1 MTSPGSDSPRW
12 TLVNSAELSRAALM
26 SLAVS
31 RLIIR
36 FGCHSDSSLFLKA
49 GVEGRTQKMV
59 GKSLIAGLV
68 VLLVAAVS
76 LFLGVFMGLGRKNMP
91 PPSDHFYSKAAVAA
105 DAGRCSEVGRDIL
118 KRNGSAVDASIAA
131 LLCVGLLNAHSMGI
145 GGGLY
150 FIIYNASTGKV
161 ETIDARETAPMNAT
175 EDMFGNNT
183 KLSRTGGLSIAIPG
197 EIRGYEMA
205 HKRHGRL
212 PWKELFEPSITLARD
227 GFPIGKALAH
237 AIFKSKESIQGDANM
252 CEVFCDSQKRILKEN
267 DIVRFPKLADTYQR
281 IAEEGPDVFYNG
293 TMAQSIVEDIQAAG
307 GIITLDDLLEYQP
320 VLNENP
326 LKLNVG
332 EYTIHVPDAPSSGPV
347 LALILNIVDGYNFTD
362 TSVSTAEKKTLTY
375 HRIVEAFR
383 FAYAKRSRLG
393 DPRYLNITDLIHNMT
408 SDYFA
413 DGIRSKITDD
423 TTHPDN
429 YYEPEYFVPENH
441 GTAHLSVIAEDGSA
455 VAATSTIN
463 LYFGSK
469 VMSRSTGII
478 FNDEMDD
485 FSSPYMANGF
495 GIPPSPNN
503 FIQPGKRP
511 LSSMCPTII
520 FDKDNRVKMVVG
532 ASGGTKITTATALV
546 ILNSLFFNY
555 DLKKA
560 VMEPRVHNQLNPN
573 MTVVEQG
580 FEKSVREGLEQ
591 KNHVTQTLRT
601 PDSVVQAVV
610 RQGERLCAE
619 SDPRKGG
626 YPAGY

>member
-1 MTSPGSDSPRW
+1 MKR
-12 TLVNSAELSRAALM
+12 
-26 SLAVS
+26 
-31 RLIIR
+31 
-36 FGCHSDSSLFLKA
+36 
-49 GVEGRTQKMV
+49 KMV
-59 GKSLIAGLV
+59 RKSLVAGLV
-68 VLLVAAVS
+68 VLLVAAVGV
-76 LFLGVFMGLGRKNMP
+76 FVGVFMGMGNKSP
-91 PPSDHFYSKAAVAA
+91 ISPSDHFYSKAAVAA
-105 DAGRCSEVGRDIL
+105 DAGTCSEVGRDIL
-118 KRNGSAVDASIAA
+118 KRNGSVVDASIAA

-145 GGGLY
+145 GGGL
-150 FIIYNASTGKV
+150 FFTIYNASTGKV

-183 KLSRTGGLSIAIPG
+183 QLSRKGGLSIAIPG

-205 HKRHGRL
+205 HRRHGRL
-212 PWKELFEPSITLARD
+212 PWKDLFEPSIALARI
-227 GFPIGKALAH
+227 GFPIGKALAK
-237 AIFKSKESIQGDANM
+237 AISKNKDAIQGDANM
-252 CEVFCDSQKRILKEN
+252 CEVFCDSQKNILKEN
-267 DIVRFPKLADTYQR
+267 DIVKFPKLADTYER
-281 IAEEGPDVFYNG
+281 IAEEGPNVFYNG
-293 TMAQSIVEDIQAAG
+293 TMAQTIVDDIQAAG
-307 GIITLDDLLEYQP
+307 GIITLGDLLEYRP

-326 LKLNVG
+326 LKLTVG
-332 EYTIHVPDAPSSGPV
+332 EYTMHVPDAPSSGPV
-347 LALILNIVDGYNFTD
+347 LALILNIVDGYNFTG

-423 TTHPDN
+423 TTHPDS
-429 YYEPEYFVPENH
+429 YYEPDYFVPDNH

-485 FSSPYMANGF
+485 FSSPHITNGF

-520 FDKDNRVKMVVG
+520 LDKDNRVKMVVG

-546 ILNSLFFNY
+546 ILNSLFFDY

-560 VMEPRVHNQLNPN
+560 VTQPRIHNQLNPN
-573 MTVVEQG
+573 MTVVEHG
-580 FEKSVREGLEQ
+580 FEKSVLDGLAQ
-591 KNHVTQTLRT
+591 KNHVTELLMT
-601 PDSVVQAVV
+601 PGSVVQAVV

>member
-1 MTSPGSDSPRW
+1 
-12 TLVNSAELSRAALM
+12 
-26 SLAVS
+26 
-31 RLIIR
+31 
-36 FGCHSDSSLFLKA
+36 
-49 GVEGRTQKMV
+49 MV
-59 GKSLIAGLV
+59 KKSLVAGLV
-68 VLLVAAVS
+68 VLLVAAVAF
-76 LFLGVFMGLGRKNMP
+76 FLGVYLGIGNKRLTVY
-91 PPSDHFYSKAAVAA
+91 SDHFYSKAAVAA
-105 DAGRCSEVGRDIL
+105 DAGKCSEVGRDIL

-131 LLCVGLLNAHSMGI
+131 LLCVGLFNAHSMGI

-150 FIIYNASTGKV
+150 FTIYNASTGKV
-161 ETIDARETAPMNAT
+161 ETIDARETAPMNAS

-183 KLSRTGGLSIAIPG
+183 QLSRKGGLSIAIPG

-212 PWKELFEPSITLARD
+212 PWRELFEPSIELARN
-227 GFPIGKALAH
+227 GFPIGF
-237 AIFKSKESIQGDANM
+237 IFWTLENW
-252 CEVFCDSQKRILKEN
+252 EN
-267 DIVRFPKLADTYQR
+267 DIIRFSKLADTYEK

-293 TMAQSIVEDIQAAG
+293 SMAQNIVEDIQAAG
-307 GIITLDDLLEYQP
+307 GIITLEDLMEYKP
-320 VLNENP
+320 VLNETP

-332 EYTIHVPDAPSSGPV
+332 EYTVNVPDAPSSGPV
-347 LALILNIVDGYNFTD
+347 LALILNIVDGFNFSD
-362 TSVSTAEKKTLTY
+362 SSVSTAEKRTLTY

-383 FAYAKRSRLG
+383 FAYAKRSKLG

-413 DGIRSKITDD
+413 DNIRSKITDD
-423 TTHPDN
+423 TTHPDS
-429 YYEPEYFVPENH
+429 YYDPEYSVPDDH

-485 FSSPYMANGF
+485 FSSPYITDGF
-495 GIPPSPNN
+495 GVPPSPNN

-511 LSSMCPTII
+511 LSSMSPTII
-520 FDKDNRVKMVVG
+520 FDKHHRVKMVVG

-560 VMEPRVHNQLNPN
+560 VTEPRVHNQLNPN
-573 MTVVEQG
+573 MTVVEQD
-580 FEKSVREGLEQ
+580 FEQSVLDGLAQ
-591 KNHVTQTLRT
+591 KNHVTELQRT
-601 PDSVVQAVV
+601 PGAIVQAIV
-610 RQGERLCAE
+610 RQGDKLCAE

>member
-1 MTSPGSDSPRW
+1 
-12 TLVNSAELSRAALM
+12 
-26 SLAVS
+26 
-31 RLIIR
+31 
-36 FGCHSDSSLFLKA
+36 
-49 GVEGRTQKMV
+49 MV

-76 LFLGVFMGLGRKNMP
+76 LFLGVFMGLGRKNIP
-91 PPSDHFYSKAAVAA
+91 PPSDYFYSKAAVAA
-105 DAGRCSEVGRDIL
+105 DAGKCSEVGRDIL
-118 KRNGSAVDASIAA
+118 KKNGSAVDASIAA

-150 FIIYNASTGKV
+150 FIIYNASTGNV
-161 ETIDARETAPMNAT
+161 ETIDARETAPTNAS

-212 PWKELFEPSITLARD
+212 PWKELFEPSIALARD
-227 GFPIGKALAH
+227 GFPIGKLT
-237 AIFKSKESIQGDANM
+237 FSFL
-252 CEVFCDSQKRILKEN
+252 VFCDSQKRILKEN

-307 GIITLDDLLEYQP
+307 GIITLGDLLEYQP

-326 LKLNVG
+326 PSLSIG

-393 DPRYLNITDLIHNMT
+393 DPRYLNITDLIQNMT

-423 TTHPDN
+423 TTHPDS
-429 YYEPEYFVPENH
+429 YYEPEYFVMDNH

-485 FSSPYMANGF
+485 FSSPYMTNGF

-520 FDKDNRVKMVVG
+520 FDKENKVKMVVG

-546 ILNSLFFNY
+546 N
-555 DLKKA
+555 
-560 VMEPRVHNQLNPN
+560 E
-573 MTVVEQG
+573 
-580 FEKSVREGLEQ
+580 
-591 KNHVTQTLRT
+591 
-601 PDSVVQAVV
+601 
-610 RQGERLCAE
+610 LCFL
-619 SDPRKGG
+619 
-626 YPAGY
+626 

>member
-1 MTSPGSDSPRW
+1 
-12 TLVNSAELSRAALM
+12 
-26 SLAVS
+26 
-31 RLIIR
+31 
-36 FGCHSDSSLFLKA
+36 
-49 GVEGRTQKMV
+49 MV
-59 GKSLIAGLV
+59 GKPLIAGLA

-76 LFLGVFMGLGRKNMP
+76 LFLGVFMGLGKNTP

-105 DAGRCSEVGRDIL
+105 DAGKCSEVGRDIL
-118 KRNGSAVDASIAA
+118 KKNGSAVDASIAA
-131 LLCVGLLNAHSMGI
+131 LLCVGLFNAHSMGI

-150 FIIYNASTGKV
+150 FVIYNASTGKV
-161 ETIDARETAPMNAT
+161 ETIDARETAPKNAS

-183 KLSRTGGLSIAIPG
+183 NLSKTGGLSIAIPG

-212 PWKELFEPSITLARD
+212 PWKELFEPSIALARD
-227 GFPIGKALAH
+227 GFPIGKALAN
-237 AIFKSKESIQGDANM
+237 AIFKNKELIQGDTNM
-252 CEVFCDSQKRILKEN
+252 CEVFCDSQKNILKEN

-293 TMAQSIVEDIQAAG
+293 TMAQRIVEDIQAAG
-307 GIITLDDLLEYQP
+307 GIITLDDLQEYQP
-320 VLNENP
+320 VLSENP
-326 LKLNVG
+326 LKLKVG
-332 EYTIHVPDAPSSGPV
+332 EYTVHVPDAPSSGPV

-383 FAYAKRSRLG
+383 FAYAKRNKLG

-413 DGIRSKITDD
+413 DGIRSRISDD

-429 YYEPEYFVPENH
+429 YYEPDYFVPDNH

-469 VMSRSTGII
+469 VVSRSTGII
-478 FNDEMDD
+478 FNDEMYD
-485 FSSPYMANGF
+485 FSSPYMTSGF
-495 GIPPSPNN
+495 GNPPSPNN

-520 FDKDNRVKMVVG
+520 FDKENKVKMVVG

-555 DLKKA
+555 NLKKA
-560 VMEPRVHNQLNPN
+560 VTEPRVHNQLNPN
-573 MTVVEQG
+573 MTVVEQD
-580 FEKSVREGLEQ
+580 FEKGVLEGLAQ
-591 KNHVTQTLRT
+591 KNHVTQLLMT
-601 PDSVVQAVV
+601 PPSVVQAVV
-610 RQGERLCAE
+610 RQGEVLCAE

>member
-1 MTSPGSDSPRW
+1 
-12 TLVNSAELSRAALM
+12 
-26 SLAVS
+26 
-31 RLIIR
+31 
-36 FGCHSDSSLFLKA
+36 
-49 GVEGRTQKMV
+49 MV
-59 GKSLIAGLV
+59 RKSLVAGLV
-68 VLLVAAVS
+68 VLLVAAVGV
-76 LFLGVFMGLGRKNMP
+76 FLGVFMRVGNKSP
-91 PPSDHFYSKAAVAA
+91 ISPADHFYSKAAVAA
-105 DAGRCSEVGRDIL
+105 DAGTCSEVGRDIL
-118 KRNGSAVDASIAA
+118 KRNGSAVDASIAT

-145 GGGLY
+145 GGGL
-150 FIIYNASTGKV
+150 FFTIYNASTGESVCPQASTNEKML
-161 ETIDARETAPMNAT
+161 I
-175 EDMFGNNT
+175 NT
-183 KLSRTGGLSIAIPG
+183 SMSAFCGLSIAIPG

-205 HKRHGRL
+205 HRRHGRL
-212 PWKELFEPSITLARD
+212 PWKELFEPSIALARI
-227 GFPIGKALAH
+227 GFPLGKALAK
-237 AIFKSKESIQGDANM
+237 AISKNKDAIQGDANM
-252 CEVFCDSQKRILKEN
+252 CEVFCDSQKNILKEN
-267 DIVRFPKLADTYQR
+267 DIVKFLKLADTYER
-281 IAEEGPDVFYNG
+281 IAEEGPNVFYNG
-293 TMAQSIVEDIQAAG
+293 TMAQTIVDDIQAAG
-307 GIITLDDLLEYQP
+307 GIITLEDLLEYRP

-326 LKLNVG
+326 LKLTVG
-332 EYTIHVPDAPSSGPV
+332 EYTMHVPDAPSSGPV
-347 LALILNIVDGYNFTD
+347 LALILNIVEGYNFTG

-423 TTHPDN
+423 TTHPD
-429 YYEPEYFVPENH
+429 
-441 GTAHLSVIAEDGSA
+441 THLSVIAEDGSA

-485 FSSPYMANGF
+485 FSSPHITNGF

-520 FDKDNRVKMVVG
+520 LDKDNRVKMVVG
-532 ASGGTKITTATALV
+532 ASGGTKITTATSLV
-546 ILNSLFFNY
+546 ILNSLFFDY

-560 VMEPRVHNQLNPN
+560 VTQPRIHNQLNPN
-573 MTVVEQG
+573 MTVVEHG
-580 FEKSVREGLEQ
+580 FETTVLDGLAQ
-591 KNHVTQTLRT
+591 KNHVTELLMT
-601 PDSVVQAVV
+601 PGSVVQAVV

>member
-1 MTSPGSDSPRW
+1 MVAKP
-12 TLVNSAELSRAALM
+12 
-26 SLAVS
+26 LA
-31 RLIIR
+31 
-36 FGCHSDSSLFLKA
+36 
-49 GVEGRTQKMV
+49 
-59 GKSLIAGLV
+59 AGLV
-68 VLLVAAVS
+68 VLLVLVVG
-76 LFLGVFMGLGRKNMP
+76 LFLFIGLGKKNMA
-91 PPSDHFYSKAAVAA
+91 PPSGHLFLRAAVAT
-105 DAGRCSEVGRDIL
+105 DAGKCSEVGREIL
-118 KRNGSAVDASIAA
+118 KKNGSAVDASIAA
-131 LLCVGLLNAHSMGI
+131 LLCVGLFNAHSMGI
-145 GGGLY
+145 GGGV
-150 FIIYNASTGKV
+150 FFVIYNASSGRV
-161 ETIDARETAPMNAT
+161 ETIDARETAPKNAT

-183 KLSRTGGLSIAIPG
+183 QLSRTGGLSVAIPG

-212 PWKELFEPSITLARD
+212 AWKELFEPSIALARE
-227 GFPIGKALAH
+227 GFPIGKALAY
-237 AIFKSKESIQGDANM
+237 AILKTKDSIQGNANL
-252 CEVFCDSQKRILKEN
+252 CEVFCDSQKNILREN
-267 DIVRFPKLADTYQR
+267 DVIRFPKLADTYQR

-293 TMAQSIVEDIQAAG
+293 SMAQRLVEDIQAAG

-326 LKLNVG
+326 LKMSVG
-332 EYTIHVPDAPSSGPV
+332 EYTVHVPDAPSSGPV
-347 LALILNIVDGYNFTD
+347 LALILNIVNGYNFTD

-393 DPRYLNITDLIHNMT
+393 DPHFLNITDLIQNMT
-408 SDYFA
+408 SAYFA
-413 DGIRSKITDD
+413 EGLRKKITDD
-423 TTHPDN
+423 TTHPDI
-429 YYEPEYFVPENH
+429 YYEPDYFVPDNH

-485 FSSPYMANGF
+485 FSSPYITNGF

-511 LSSMCPTII
+511 LSSMSPTII
-520 FDKDNRVKMVVG
+520 FDKDKRVKMVVG

-546 ILNSLFFNY
+546 ILNSLFFKY
-555 DLKKA
+555 DLRKA
-560 VMEPRVHNQLNPN
+560 VTEPRVHNQLNPN
-573 MTVVEQG
+573 MTVVEQD
-580 FEKSVREGLEQ
+580 FEKIILEGLIW
-591 KNHVTQTLRT
+591 KNHVTQLQRT
-601 PDSVVQAVV
+601 PDSVVQVV
-610 RQGERLCAE
+610 MRQGGHLRAE

>member
-1 MTSPGSDSPRW
+1 MYVAPGSDEGGMLRLLQSSSVVP
-12 TLVNSAELSRAALM
+12 LLAAVALAALRWGAVLRAFVQTM
-26 SLAVS
+26 ERFRPNALHLVPLHVFSSSSELALQC
-31 RLIIR
+31 R
-36 FGCHSDSSLFLKA
+36 
-49 GVEGRTQKMV
+49 KMV

-76 LFLGVFMGLGRKNMP
+76 LFLGVFMGLGKRNTP
-91 PPSDHFYSKAAVAA
+91 PPLDHFYSKAAVAA
-105 DAGRCSEVGRDIL
+105 DAGKCSEVGRDIL
-118 KRNGSAVDASIAA
+118 RKTVSAVGASMP
-131 LLCVGLLNAHSMGI
+131 LLCVGLLNAAQAMGI
-145 GGGLY
+145 GGRASSY
-150 FIIYNASTGKV
+150 PIFYSTGGV
-161 ETIDARETAPMNAT
+161 ETIDARETGADDAT
-175 EDMFGNNT
+175 ETMFAT
-183 KLSRTGGLSIAIPG
+183 TEKLSRTRWDCPIEPFPGDSRLQMRTKRKWQAARGG
-197 EIRGYEMA
+197 
-205 HKRHGRL
+205 
-212 PWKELFEPSITLARD
+212 LFEPASACSRR
-227 GFPIGKALAH
+227 
-237 AIFKSKESIQGDANM
+237 
-252 CEVFCDSQKRILKEN
+252 EVFLVILREHPEGKH
-267 DIVRFPKLADTYQR
+267 IVRFPKLAETYPKR
-281 IAEEGPDVFYNG
+281 IAEEGTRCGFYNASHG
-293 TMAQSIVEDIQAAG
+293 QSIVEDIQAA
-307 GIITLDDLLEYQP
+307 DHEASY
-320 VLNENP
+320 
-326 LKLNVG
+326 
-332 EYTIHVPDAPSSGPV
+332 
-347 LALILNIVDGYNFTD
+347 
-362 TSVSTAEKKTLTY
+362 TAEKKTLTY

-423 TTHPDN
+423 TTHPDS
-429 YYEPEYFVPENH
+429 YYEPDYFVPDNH

-485 FSSPYMANGF
+485 FSSPYITNGF

-520 FDKDNRVKMVVG
+520 FDKENKVKMVVG

-560 VMEPRVHNQLNPN
+560 VTEPRVHNQLNPN

-580 FEKSVREGLEQ
+580 FEKSVLDGLVQ
-591 KNHVTQTLRT
+591 KNHVTQLLRT

>member
-1 MTSPGSDSPRW
+1 
-12 TLVNSAELSRAALM
+12 
-26 SLAVS
+26 
-31 RLIIR
+31 
-36 FGCHSDSSLFLKA
+36 
-49 GVEGRTQKMV
+49 MV

-76 LFLGVFMGLGRKNMP
+76 LFLGVFMGLGKKNTP
-91 PPSDHFYSKAAVAA
+91 PTSDHFYSKAAVAA
-105 DAGRCSEVGRDIL
+105 DAGKCSEVGRDIL
-118 KRNGSAVDASIAA
+118 RKNGSAVDASIAA

-145 GGGLY
+145 GGGL
-150 FIIYNASTGKV
+150 FFVIYNASTGKV

-212 PWKELFEPSITLARD
+212 PWKELFEPSIALARD

-237 AIFKSKESIQGDANM
+237 AILKSKDSIQGDANM
-252 CEVFCDSQKRILKEN
+252 CEVFCDSQRNILKEN
-267 DIVRFPKLADTYQR
+267 DIVRFPKLAETYQR

-293 TMAQSIVEDIQAAG
+293 AMAQNIVEDIQAAG
-307 GIITLDDLLEYQP
+307 GIITLEDLLEYQP

-347 LALILNIVDGYNFTD
+347 LALILNIVDGYNFSD

-393 DPRYLNITDLIHNMT
+393 DPRYLNITDLIQNMT

-423 TTHPDN
+423 TTHPDS
-429 YYEPEYFVPENH
+429 YYEPEYFVPDNH

-485 FSSPYMANGF
+485 FSSPYMTNGF

-520 FDKDNRVKMVVG
+520 FDQENQVKMVVG

-560 VMEPRVHNQLNPN
+560 VTEPRLHNQLNPN

-580 FEKSVREGLEQ
+580 FEK
-591 KNHVTQTLRT
+591 K
-601 PDSVVQAVV
+601 
-610 RQGERLCAE
+610 LC
-619 SDPRKGG
+619 
-626 YPAGY
+626 YF

>member
-1 MTSPGSDSPRW
+1 
-12 TLVNSAELSRAALM
+12 
-26 SLAVS
+26 
-31 RLIIR
+31 
-36 FGCHSDSSLFLKA
+36 
-49 GVEGRTQKMV
+49 MV
-59 GKSLIAGLV
+59 KKSLVAGLV
-68 VLLVAAVS
+68 VLLVAAVGF
-76 LFLGVFMGLGRKNMP
+76 FLGVYLGIGNKRLTVY
-91 PPSDHFYSKAAVAA
+91 SDHFYSKAAVAA
-105 DAGRCSEVGRDIL
+105 DAGKCSEVGRDIL

-131 LLCVGLLNAHSMGI
+131 LLCVGLFNAHSMGI

-150 FIIYNASTGKV
+150 FTIYNASTGKV
-161 ETIDARETAPMNAT
+161 ETIDARETAPMNAS

-183 KLSRTGGLSIAIPG
+183 QLSRKGGLSIAIPG

-212 PWKELFEPSITLARD
+212 PWRELFEPSIELARN
-227 GFPIGKALAH
+227 GFPIGRALAN
-237 AIFKSKESIQGDANM
+237 AISKNKDSILKNPLIINENM
-252 CEVFCDSQKRILKEN
+252 FCDSDKNLLKEN
-267 DIVRFPKLADTYQR
+267 DIIRFSKLADTYEK

-293 TMAQSIVEDIQAAG
+293 SMAQNIVEDIQAAG
-307 GIITLDDLLEYQP
+307 GIITLEDLMEYKP
-320 VLNENP
+320 VLNETP

-332 EYTIHVPDAPSSGPV
+332 EYTVNVPDAPSSGPV
-347 LALILNIVDGYNFTD
+347 LALILNIVDGFNFSD
-362 TSVSTAEKKTLTY
+362 SSVSTAEKRTLTY

-383 FAYAKRSRLG
+383 FAYAKRSKLG

-413 DGIRSKITDD
+413 DNIRSKITDD
-423 TTHPDN
+423 TTHPDS
-429 YYEPEYFVPENH
+429 YYDPEYSVPDDH

-485 FSSPYMANGF
+485 FSSPYITDGF
-495 GIPPSPNN
+495 GVPPSPNN

-511 LSSMCPTII
+511 LSSMSPTII
-520 FDKDNRVKMVVG
+520 FDKHHRVKMVVG

-560 VMEPRVHNQLNPN
+560 VTEPRVHNQLNPN
-573 MTVVEQG
+573 MTVVEQD
-580 FEKSVREGLEQ
+580 FEQVELQ
-591 KNHVTQTLRT
+591 RT
-601 PDSVVQAVV
+601 PGAIVQAIV
-610 RQGERLCAE
+610 RQGDKLCAE

>member
-1 MTSPGSDSPRW
+1 
-12 TLVNSAELSRAALM
+12 
-26 SLAVS
+26 
-31 RLIIR
+31 
-36 FGCHSDSSLFLKA
+36 
-49 GVEGRTQKMV
+49 MV
-59 GKSLIAGLV
+59 RKSLVAGLV
-68 VLLVAAVS
+68 VLLVVAMG
-76 LFLGVFMGLGRKNMP
+76 LFMGVLMGLGNKNP
-91 PPSDHFYSKAAVAA
+91 NFPTDHYFSRAAVAA
-105 DAGRCSEVGRDIL
+105 DAGKCSEVGRDIL

-131 LLCVGLLNAHSMGI
+131 LLCVSLLNAHSMGI
-145 GGGLY
+145 GGGL
-150 FIIYNASTGKV
+150 FFTIYNASTGKV

-183 KLSRTGGLSIAIPG
+183 QLSQRGGLSIAIPG

-205 HKRHGRL
+205 HRRHGRL
-212 PWKELFEPSITLARD
+212 PWKELFEPSIELARE
-227 GFPIGKALAH
+227 GFPIGKALAY
-237 AIFKSKESIQGDANM
+237 AIYRNKEHIQGDANM
-252 CEVFCDSQKRILKEN
+252 CEVFCDSQKNLLKEN
-267 DIVRFPKLADTYQR
+267 DIIRFPKLAETYQK

-293 TMAQSIVEDIQAAG
+293 TMARNIVDEIQAAG
-307 GIITLDDLLEYQP
+307 GIITLEDLLEYQP

-326 LKLNVG
+326 LRLHVG
-332 EYTIHVPDAPSSGPV
+332 EYTLHVPDAPSSGPV
-347 LALILNIVDGYNFTD
+347 LGLILNIVDGYNFTG
-362 TSVSTAEKKTLTY
+362 TSVSTVEEKTLTY

-393 DPRYLNITDLIHNMT
+393 DPRYLNITDLIYNMT

-423 TTHPDN
+423 TTHPDS
-429 YYEPEYFVPENH
+429 YYEPDYFVPDNH

-463 LYFGSK
+463 QFFGSM

-485 FSSPYMANGF
+485 FSSPFITNGF

-520 FDKDNRVKMVVG
+520 FDKHNKVKMVVG
-532 ASGGTKITTATALV
+532 GSGGTKITTATALV

-560 VMEPRVHNQLNPN
+560 VTEPRFHNQLNPN
-573 MTVVEQG
+573 MTTVEEG
-580 FEKSVREGLEQ
+580 FEKSVLDGLAL
-591 KNHVTQTLRT
+591 KNHVTEFLEI
-601 PDSVVQAVV
+601 PDSVVQVVV

>member
-1 MTSPGSDSPRW
+1 M
-12 TLVNSAELSRAALM
+12 A
-26 SLAVS
+26 
-31 RLIIR
+31 
-36 FGCHSDSSLFLKA
+36 SSLQSYLSIIFPSFF
-49 GVEGRTQKMV
+49 ESRKMV

-76 LFLGVFMGLGRKNMP
+76 LFLGVFMGLGKKNTP

-105 DAGRCSEVGRDIL
+105 DAGKCSEVGRDIL

-145 GGGLY
+145 GGGL
-150 FIIYNASTGKV
+150 FFVIYNASTGKV

-183 KLSRTGGLSIAIPG
+183 KLSHTGGLSIAIPG

-212 PWKELFEPSITLARD
+212 PWRELFEPSIALARD

-237 AIFKSKESIQGDANM
+237 AIFKSKDSIQGDANM
-252 CEVFCDSQKRILKEN
+252 CEVFCDSQKNILKEN
-267 DIVRFPKLADTYQR
+267 DIVRFPKLANTYQR

-293 TMAQSIVEDIQAAG
+293 SLAQSIVEDIQAAG

-332 EYTIHVPDAPSSGPV
+332 EYTMHVPDAPSSGPV
-347 LALILNIVDGYNFTD
+347 LALILNIVDGEQPGQVLVQPCWIFCVVT
-362 TSVSTAEKKTLTY
+362 K
-375 HRIVEAFR
+375 
-383 FAYAKRSRLG
+383 AKRGASFMICMAHCWLCCFFCS
-393 DPRYLNITDLIHNMT
+393 PQLIQNMT

-429 YYEPEYFVPENH
+429 YYEPDYFVPENH

-478 FNDEMDD
+478 FNDEMND
-485 FSSPYMANGF
+485 FSSPYVTNGF
-495 GIPPSPNN
+495 GVPPSPNN

-520 FDKDNRVKMVVG
+520 FDQENRVKMVVG
-532 ASGGTKITTATALV
+532 ASGGTKITTATV

-560 VMEPRVHNQLNPN
+560 VTAPRLHNQLNPN

-580 FEKSVREGLEQ
+580 FEESVLEGLAQ
-591 KNHVTQTLRT
+591 KNHVTQLLRI

>member
-1 MTSPGSDSPRW
+1 
-12 TLVNSAELSRAALM
+12 
-26 SLAVS
+26 
-31 RLIIR
+31 
-36 FGCHSDSSLFLKA
+36 
-49 GVEGRTQKMV
+49 MV
-59 GKSLIAGLV
+59 GKSLIAGVV
-68 VLLVAAVS
+68 VLLVATVS
-76 LFLGVFMGLGRKNMP
+76 LFLGVFMGLGRKNTP
-91 PPSDHFYSKAAVAA
+91 PPSDYFYSKAAVAA
-105 DAGRCSEVGRDIL
+105 DAGKCSEVGRDIL

-150 FIIYNASTGKV
+150 FIIYNASTGECISQVKRSQMKKKY
-161 ETIDARETAPMNAT
+161 ERFPITPC
-175 EDMFGNNT
+175 
-183 KLSRTGGLSIAIPG
+183 GLSIAIPG

-212 PWKELFEPSITLARD
+212 PWKELFEPSIALARD

-252 CEVFCDSQKRILKEN
+252 CEVFCDSEKRILKEN
-267 DIVRFPKLADTYQR
+267 DIVKFPKLAETYQR
-281 IAEEGPDVFYNG
+281 IADEGPDVFYNG

-393 DPRYLNITDLIHNMT
+393 DPRYLNITDLINNMT

-485 FSSPYMANGF
+485 FSSPYMTNGF

-580 FEKSVREGLEQ
+580 FEKSVLEGLEQ

>member
-1 MTSPGSDSPRW
+1 MLRYFVLHEGI
-12 TLVNSAELSRAALM
+12 VNR
-26 SLAVS
+26 
-31 RLIIR
+31 
-36 FGCHSDSSLFLKA
+36 
-49 GVEGRTQKMV
+49 KMV
-59 GKSLIAGLV
+59 KKSIVAGLV
-68 VLLVAAVS
+68 VLLVAAVCI
-76 LFLGVFMGLGRKNMP
+76 FVGVFFGVGNKRTP
-91 PPSDHFYSKAAVAA
+91 SPSSDHFYSKAAVAA
-105 DAGRCSEVGRDIL
+105 DAGKCSEIGRDIL

-145 GGGLY
+145 GGGL
-150 FIIYNASTGKV
+150 FFTIYNASTGKV
-161 ETIDARETAPMNAT
+161 ETIDARETAPMKAT

-183 KLSRTGGLSIAIPG
+183 QLSRKGGLSIAIPG

-212 PWKELFEPSITLARD
+212 PWSELFEPSIVLARQ
-227 GFPIGKALAH
+227 GFPIGKALAN
-237 AIFKSKESIQGDANM
+237 AIAKNKESIMSDVAL
-252 CEVFCDSQKRILKEN
+252 CEVFCDTHKNILKEN
-267 DIVRFPKLADTYQR
+267 DIIKFPKLADTYER

-293 TMAQSIVEDIQAAG
+293 TMAQRIVEDIQAAG
-307 GIITLDDLLEYQP
+307 GIITLEDLLRYEP
-320 VLNENP
+320 LLNENP
-326 LKLNVG
+326 LKLKVG
-332 EYTIHVPDAPSSGPV
+332 EYTVYVPDAPSSGPV
-347 LALILNIVDGYNFTD
+347 LALILNIVDGYNFTG

-393 DPRYLNITDLIHNMT
+393 DPRYLNITDLIQNMT

-423 TTHPDN
+423 TTHPDS
-429 YYEPEYFVPENH
+429 YYEPEYFVPDNH

-485 FSSPYMANGF
+485 FSSPYITNGF

-520 FDKDNRVKMVVG
+520 FDKYNKVKMVVG

-560 VMEPRVHNQLNPN
+560 VTEPRVHNQLNPN
-573 MTVVEQG
+573 MTVVEED
-580 FEKSVREGLEQ
+580 FEQSVLDGLAQ
-591 KNHVTQTLRT
+591 KNHVTELLRT
-601 PDSVVQAVV
+601 PGAVVQAVV
-610 RQGERLCAE
+610 RQGDQICAE

>member
-1 MTSPGSDSPRW
+1 
-12 TLVNSAELSRAALM
+12 
-26 SLAVS
+26 
-31 RLIIR
+31 
-36 FGCHSDSSLFLKA
+36 
-49 GVEGRTQKMV
+49 MV
-59 GKSLIAGLV
+59 RKSLVAGLV
-68 VLLVAAVS
+68 VLLVVAVGF
-76 LFLGVFMGLGRKNMP
+76 FLGVFLGLGNKRP
-91 PPSDHFYSKAAVAA
+91 TAPSDHFYSKAAVAA
-105 DAGRCSEVGRDIL
+105 DAGKCSEIGRDIL
-118 KRNGSAVDASIAA
+118 RRNGTAVDASIAA
-131 LLCVGLLNAHSMGI
+131 LLCVGLMNAHSMGI
-145 GGGLY
+145 GGGL
-150 FIIYNASTGKV
+150 FFTIYNASTGKV

-183 KLSRTGGLSIAIPG
+183 QLSRKGGLSIAIPG

-205 HKRHGRL
+205 HRRHGRL
-212 PWKELFEPSITLARD
+212 PWKELFQPSIALARQ
-227 GFPIGKALAH
+227 GFPIGRALAI
-237 AIFKSKESIQGDANM
+237 AIGKNRDTILSDVAL
-252 CEVFCDSQKRILKEN
+252 CEVFCDSHKNLLKEN
-267 DIVRFPKLADTYQR
+267 DIIKFPKLADTYQK

-293 TMAQSIVEDIQAAG
+293 SIAQTIVADIQAAG
-307 GIITLDDLLEYQP
+307 GIITLEDLLEYQP

-326 LKLNVG
+326 LRLNMG
-332 EYTIHVPDAPSSGPV
+332 EYTIYVPDAPSSGPV
-347 LALILNIVDGYNFTD
+347 LALILNIVDGYNFSD
-362 TSVSTAEKKTLTY
+362 SSVSTAEEKTLTY

-393 DPRYLNITDLIHNMT
+393 DPRYLNITDLIQNMT

-423 TTHPDN
+423 TTHPDS
-429 YYEPEYFVPENH
+429 YYEPEYFVPEDH
-441 GTAHLSVIAEDGSA
+441 GTAHLSVLAEDGSA

-485 FSSPYMANGF
+485 FSSPFITNGF
-495 GIPPSPNN
+495 GVPPSPNN

-520 FDKDNRVKMVVG
+520 FDKHKKVKMVVG

-560 VMEPRVHNQLNPN
+560 VTEPRVHNQLNPN
-573 MTVVEQG
+573 MTEVEQN
-580 FEKSVREGLEQ
+580 FEKSVLDGLVQ
-591 KNHVTQTLRT
+591 KNHITELQRT
-601 PDSVVQAVV
+601 PGSVVQAVV
-610 RQGERLCAE
+610 RQGNRLFAE

>member
-1 MTSPGSDSPRW
+1 
-12 TLVNSAELSRAALM
+12 
-26 SLAVS
+26 
-31 RLIIR
+31 
-36 FGCHSDSSLFLKA
+36 
-49 GVEGRTQKMV
+49 MV
-59 GKSLIAGLV
+59 KKSLVAGLV
-68 VLLVAAVS
+68 LLLVAALG
-76 LFLGVFMGLGRKNMP
+76 LFLAVLLGVGNKRTP
-91 PPSDHFYSKAAVAA
+91 IPSDHFYSKAAVAA
-105 DAGRCSEVGRDIL
+105 DAGKCSEIGRDIL

-145 GGGLY
+145 GGGL
-150 FIIYNASTGKV
+150 FFTIYNASTGKV

-183 KLSRTGGLSIAIPG
+183 QLSRKGGLSIAIPG

-205 HKRHGRL
+205 HRRHGRL
-212 PWKELFEPSITLARD
+212 PWKELFEPSITLARK
-227 GFPIGKALAH
+227 GFPI
-237 AIFKSKESIQGDANM
+237 EY
-252 CEVFCDSQKRILKEN
+252 VFYYSLFTTEN
-267 DIVRFPKLADTYQR
+267 HWNTVLFPRLADTYQK

-293 TMAQSIVEDIQAAG
+293 TMAQTIVDDIQAAG
-307 GIITLDDLLEYQP
+307 GIITLEDLLEYKP
-320 VLNENP
+320 VLNESP
-326 LKLNVG
+326 LKLHVG
-332 EYTIHVPDAPSSGPV
+332 EYTMHVPDAPSSGPV
-347 LALILNIVDGYNFTD
+347 LALILNIVDGYNFSD
-362 TSVSTAEKKTLTY
+362 RSVSTAEKKTLTY

-413 DGIRSKITDD
+413 DNIRSKITDD

-429 YYEPEYFVPENH
+429 YYEPEYFVPDSH

-485 FSSPYMANGF
+485 FSSPYITNGF

-520 FDKDNRVKMVVG
+520 FDKHNKVKMVVG

-560 VMEPRVHNQLNPN
+560 VTEPRVHNQLNPN
-573 MTVVEQG
+573 KTVVEQN
-580 FEKSVREGLEQ
+580 FEQSVLEGLAQ
-591 KNHVTQTLRT
+591 KNHITEFLRT
-601 PDSVVQAVV
+601 PGAVVQAVV
-610 RQGERLCAE
+610 RQGDRLCAE

>member
-1 MTSPGSDSPRW
+1 
-12 TLVNSAELSRAALM
+12 
-26 SLAVS
+26 
-31 RLIIR
+31 
-36 FGCHSDSSLFLKA
+36 
-49 GVEGRTQKMV
+49 MV
-59 GKSLIAGLV
+59 RKSLVAGLV
-68 VLLVAAVS
+68 VLLVAAVG
-76 LFLGVFMGLGRKNMP
+76 LFLGVFMGFGKKSRT

-105 DAGRCSEVGRDIL
+105 DAGKCSEVGRDIL
-118 KRNGSAVDASIAA
+118 KKNGSAVDASIAA
-131 LLCVGLLNAHSMGI
+131 LLCIGLLNAHSMGI
-145 GGGLY
+145 GGGL
-150 FIIYNASTGKV
+150 FFVIYNASTGEV

-183 KLSRTGGLSIAIPG
+183 QLSRKGGLSIAIPG

-212 PWKELFEPSITLARD
+212 PWKDLFEPSIALARD

-237 AIFKSKESIQGDANM
+237 AIFKSKELKTLLEFNCFPLLFSL
-252 CEVFCDSQKRILKEN
+252 CSSEVFCDSQKNILKEN

-281 IAEEGPDVFYNG
+281 IAEEGPDVFYKG

-307 GIITLDDLLEYQP
+307 GIITLADLLEYQP

-332 EYTIHVPDAPSSGPV
+332 EYTMHVPDAPSSGPV

-362 TSVSTAEKKTLTY
+362 SSVSTAEKKTLTY

-423 TTHPDN
+423 TTHPDS
-429 YYEPEYFVPENH
+429 YYEPDYFVPDDH

-463 LYFGSK
+463 LYFGSR

-485 FSSPYMANGF
+485 FSSPYMTNGF

-560 VMEPRVHNQLNPN
+560 VTAPRFHNQLNPN

-580 FEKSVREGLEQ
+580 FEKSVLDGLVQ
-591 KNHVTQTLRT
+591 KNHVTELLRT

>member
-1 MTSPGSDSPRW
+1 
-12 TLVNSAELSRAALM
+12 
-26 SLAVS
+26 
-31 RLIIR
+31 
-36 FGCHSDSSLFLKA
+36 
-49 GVEGRTQKMV
+49 MV

-76 LFLGVFMGLGRKNMP
+76 LFLGLGKKNMP

-105 DAGRCSEVGRDIL
+105 DAGKCSEVGRDIL
-118 KRNGSAVDASIAA
+118 KKNGSAVDASIAA

-145 GGGLY
+145 GGGL
-150 FIIYNASTGKV
+150 FFVIYNATTGERASFVPARAQSNRSKIHPSFLICCSTGKV

-183 KLSRTGGLSIAIPG
+183 RLSRTGGLSIAIPG

-212 PWKELFEPSITLARD
+212 PWKELFEPSIALARN

-237 AIFKSKESIQGDANM
+237 ALFKSKDSIQGDANM
-252 CEVFCDSQKRILKEN
+252 CEVFCDSQKNILKEN

-293 TMAQSIVEDIQAAG
+293 SMARNIVEDIQAAG

-326 LKLNVG
+326 LKLSVG
-332 EYTIHVPDAPSSGPV
+332 EYTMNVPDAPSSGPV

-362 TSVSTAEKKTLTY
+362 TSVATAEKKTLTY

-423 TTHPDN
+423 TTHPDS
-429 YYEPEYFVPENH
+429 YYEPDYFVPDNH

-485 FSSPYMANGF
+485 FSSPYMTNGF

-560 VMEPRVHNQLNPN
+560 VLEPRVHNQLNPN

-580 FEKSVREGLEQ
+580 FEKSVLEGLAQ
-591 KNHVTQTLRT
+591 KNHVTQLLRT

-610 RQGERLCAE
+610 RQGEQLCAE

>member
-1 MTSPGSDSPRW
+1 
-12 TLVNSAELSRAALM
+12 
-26 SLAVS
+26 
-31 RLIIR
+31 
-36 FGCHSDSSLFLKA
+36 
-49 GVEGRTQKMV
+49 MV
-59 GKSLIAGLV
+59 RKSLVAGLV
-68 VLLVAAVS
+68 VLLVVAVG
-76 LFLGVFMGLGRKNMP
+76 LLLGLFMGMGRRNANAP
-91 PPSDHFYSKAAVAA
+91 PDHFYSKAAVAA
-105 DAGRCSEVGRDIL
+105 DAGKCSEVGRDIL
-118 KRNGSAVDASIAA
+118 KKKGSAVDASIAA
-131 LLCVGLLNAHSMGI
+131 LLCVGLFNAHSMGI
-145 GGGLY
+145 GGGL
-150 FIIYNASTGKV
+150 FFVIYNASTGRV

-183 KLSRTGGLSIAIPG
+183 QLSRKGGLSIAIPG

-212 PWKELFEPSITLARD
+212 PWKELFEPSIALARN
-227 GFPIGKALAH
+227 GIPVGKALAR
-237 AIFKSKESIQGDANM
+237 AIFKSKESIQENAILCD
-252 CEVFCDSQKRILKEN
+252 VFCDSQKNILKEN
-267 DIVRFPKLADTYQR
+267 DIVKFPKLADTYQR
-281 IAEEGPDVFYNG
+281 IAEDGPDVFYNG

-332 EYTIHVPDAPSSGPV
+332 EYTMHVPDAPSSGPV
-347 LALILNIVDGYNFTD
+347 LALILNIVDGYNFTN
-362 TSVSTAEKKTLTY
+362 TSVSTADRKTLTY

-383 FAYAKRSRLG
+383 FAYAKRSKLG

-423 TTHPDN
+423 TTHPDS
-429 YYEPEYFVPENH
+429 YYEPDYFVPDDH

-469 VMSRSTGII
+469 VMSQSTGII

-485 FSSPYMANGF
+485 FSSPHMTNGF

-560 VMEPRVHNQLNPN
+560 VTEPRVHNQLNPN
-573 MTVVEQG
+573 TTVAEQG
-580 FEKSVREGLEQ
+580 FEKSILDGLAQ
-591 KNHVTQTLRT
+591 KNHVTVTELLQT
-601 PDSVVQAVV
+601 PSSVVQAVV

>member
-1 MTSPGSDSPRW
+1 
-12 TLVNSAELSRAALM
+12 
-26 SLAVS
+26 
-31 RLIIR
+31 
-36 FGCHSDSSLFLKA
+36 
-49 GVEGRTQKMV
+49 MV
-59 GKSLIAGLV
+59 RKSLVAGLV
-68 VLLVAAVS
+68 VLLVTAVG
-76 LFLGVFMGLGRKNMP
+76 LFVGVFMGMGNKGIP
-91 PPSDHFYSKAAVAA
+91 SPSDFYYSKAAVAT
-105 DAGRCSEVGRDIL
+105 DAGKCSEVGRDIL

-131 LLCVGLLNAHSMGI
+131 LLCVGLMNAHSMGI
-145 GGGLY
+145 GGGLF
-150 FIIYNASTGKV
+150 FIIYNATTGRV

-183 KLSRTGGLSIAIPG
+183 KLSRKGGLSIAIPG

-205 HKRHGRL
+205 HRRHGRL
-212 PWKELFEPSITLARD
+212 PWKDLFEPSIALARD

-237 AIFKSKESIQGDANM
+237 AIFKNKDFIQGDAIM
-252 CEVFCDSQKRILKEN
+252 CEVFCNSQKKILMEN
-267 DIVRFPKLADTYQR
+267 DIIRYPKLADTYQL
-281 IAEEGPDVFYNG
+281 IAEEGPDIFYNG
-293 TMAQSIVEDIQAAG
+293 SLAQRIVEDIQAAG
-307 GIITLDDLLEYQP
+307 GIITFEDLLEYQP

-326 LKLNVG
+326 PKLSVG
-332 EYTIHVPDAPSSGPV
+332 EYTMHVPDAPSSGPV
-347 LALILNIVDGYNFTD
+347 LALILNIVDGYNFTG

-408 SDYFA
+408 SDFFA

-423 TTHPDN
+423 TTHPDS
-429 YYEPEYFVPENH
+429 YYEPEYFLPENH

-463 LYFGSK
+463 LYFGSN
-469 VMSRSTGII
+469 VMSRSTGIL

-485 FSSPYMANGF
+485 FSSPHMTNGF

-555 DLKKA
+555 DLKKS
-560 VMEPRVHNQLNPN
+560 VTEPRVHNQLNPN
-573 MTVVEQG
+573 MTEVEQG
-580 FEKSVREGLEQ
+580 FEKSVLDGLVL
-591 KNHVTQTLRT
+591 KNHVTELLRT
-601 PDSVVQAVV
+601 PGSVVQAVV

>member
-1 MTSPGSDSPRW
+1 
-12 TLVNSAELSRAALM
+12 
-26 SLAVS
+26 
-31 RLIIR
+31 
-36 FGCHSDSSLFLKA
+36 
-49 GVEGRTQKMV
+49 MV
-59 GKSLIAGLV
+59 RKSLVAGLV
-68 VLLVAAVS
+68 VLLVAAVG
-76 LFLGVFMGLGRKNMP
+76 LFLGVFMGFGKKSTTP
-91 PPSDHFYSKAAVAA
+91 PADHFYSKAAVAA
-105 DAGRCSEVGRDIL
+105 DAGTCSEVGRDIL
-118 KRNGSAVDASIAA
+118 KKNGSAVDASIAA

-145 GGGLY
+145 GGGL
-150 FIIYNASTGKV
+150 FFVIYNASTGKV

-183 KLSRTGGLSIAIPG
+183 QLSRKGGLSIAIPG

-212 PWKELFEPSITLARD
+212 PWKELFEPSIALARD

-252 CEVFCDSQKRILKEN
+252 CEVFCDSQKNILKEN

-307 GIITLDDLLEYQP
+307 GIITLEDLLEYQP
-320 VLNENP
+320 LLNENP

-332 EYTIHVPDAPSSGPV
+332 EYTMYIPDAPSSGPV
-347 LALILNIVDGYNFTD
+347 LALILNIVDGYNFTG
-362 TSVSTAEKKTLTY
+362 TSVSTSEKRTLTY

-423 TTHPDN
+423 TTHPDS
-429 YYEPEYFVPENH
+429 YYEPEYFVPDNH

-485 FSSPYMANGF
+485 FSSPHMTNGF

-560 VMEPRVHNQLNPN
+560 VTEPRVHNQLNPN
-573 MTVVEQG
+573 MTVAEQG
-580 FEKSVREGLEQ
+580 FEKSVLDGLAQ
-591 KNHVTQTLRT
+591 KNHVTELLPT

>member
-1 MTSPGSDSPRW
+1 
-12 TLVNSAELSRAALM
+12 M
-26 SLAVS
+26 SIIS
-31 RLIIR
+31 ILIPDR
-36 FGCHSDSSLFLKA
+36 N
-49 GVEGRTQKMV
+49 MV
-59 GKSLIAGLV
+59 KKSLVAGLV
-68 VLLVAAVS
+68 LLLVAALGFFMAV
-76 LFLGVFMGLGRKNMP
+76 FLGVGNKRP
-91 PPSDHFYSKAAVAA
+91 PSPSDHFYSKAAVAA
-105 DAGRCSEVGRDIL
+105 DAGKCSEIGRDVL

-145 GGGLY
+145 GGGL
-150 FIIYNASTGKV
+150 FFTIYNASTGKV

-183 KLSRTGGLSIAIPG
+183 QLSRKGGLSIAIPG

-205 HKRHGRL
+205 HRRHGRL
-212 PWKELFEPSITLARD
+212 PWKELFEPSIELARK
-227 GFPIGKALAH
+227 GFPIGRALAN
-237 AIFKSKESIQGDANM
+237 AIEKNKESIQGDVAL
-252 CEVFCDSQKRILKEN
+252 CEVFCDSDQNILKEN
-267 DIVRFPKLADTYQR
+267 DIIRFPKLADTYER

-293 TMAQSIVEDIQAAG
+293 SMAETIVDDIQAAG
-307 GIITLDDLLEYQP
+307 GIITLEDLLDYQP
-320 VLNENP
+320 VLNESP
-326 LKLNVG
+326 LRLNVG
-332 EYTIHVPDAPSSGPV
+332 EYTVHVPDAPSSGPV
-347 LALILNIVDGYNFTD
+347 LALILNIVDGYNFSD
-362 TSVSTAEKKTLTY
+362 RSVSTAERKTLTY

-413 DGIRSKITDD
+413 DNIRSKITDD

-485 FSSPYMANGF
+485 FSSPFITNGF

-520 FDKDNRVKMVVG
+520 FDKHNKVKMVVG

-560 VMEPRVHNQLNPN
+560 VTEPRVHNQLNPN
-573 MTVVEQG
+573 KTVVEQN
-580 FEKSVREGLEQ
+580 FEQRVLEGLAQ
-591 KNHVTQTLRT
+591 KNHITEFLRT
-601 PDSVVQAVV
+601 PGAVVQAVV

>member
-1 MTSPGSDSPRW
+1 MNPHLASRRTIRQQRKSP
-12 TLVNSAELSRAALM
+12 
-26 SLAVS
+26 
-31 RLIIR
+31 
-36 FGCHSDSSLFLKA
+36 
-49 GVEGRTQKMV
+49 KMV
-59 GKSLIAGLV
+59 KKSLVAGMV
-68 VLLVAAVS
+68 VLLVAA
-76 LFLGVFMGLGRKNMP
+76 LGFFLGVFLGLGNKQLTG
-91 PPSDHFYSKAAVAA
+91 PSDHFYSKAAVAA
-105 DAGRCSEVGRDIL
+105 DAGKCSEIGRDIL

-145 GGGLY
+145 GGGL
-150 FIIYNASTGKV
+150 FLTIYNATSGKV

-175 EDMFGNNT
+175 VDMFGNNT
-183 KLSRTGGLSIAIPG
+183 QLSRKGGLSIAIPG

-205 HKRHGRL
+205 HQRHGRL
-212 PWKELFEPSITLARD
+212 SWKELFQPSIELARH
-227 GFPIGKALAH
+227 GFPIGKALAN
-237 AIFKSKESIQGDANM
+237 AMTKNRESILSDGTL
-252 CEVFCDSQKRILKEN
+252 CEVFCDSHKNILKEN
-267 DIVRFPKLADTYQR
+267 DIIKFPKLADTYEQ
-281 IAEEGPDVFYNG
+281 IAEEGPAVFYNG
-293 TMAQSIVEDIQAAG
+293 TMAQNIVEDIQAAG
-307 GIITLDDLLEYQP
+307 
-320 VLNENP
+320 
-326 LKLNVG
+326 
-332 EYTIHVPDAPSSGPV
+332 
-347 LALILNIVDGYNFTD
+347 YNFSD
-362 TSVSTAEKKTLTY
+362 SSVSTAEKKTLTY

-429 YYEPEYFVPENH
+429 YYEPEYFVPNDH
-441 GTAHLSVIAEDGSA
+441 GTAHISVIAEDGSA

-469 VMSRSTGII
+469 VMSQSTGII

-485 FSSPYMANGF
+485 FSSPFITNGF
-495 GIPPSPNN
+495 GVPPSPSN

-520 FDKDNRVKMVVG
+520 FDKHNNVKMVVG

-555 DLKKA
+555 DLKRA
-560 VMEPRVHNQLNPN
+560 VTEPRVHNQLNPN
-573 MTVVEQG
+573 KTVVEQN
-580 FEKSVREGLEQ
+580 FEKSVLDGLTQ
-591 KNHVTQTLRT
+591 KNHVTELLIT
-601 PDSVVQAVV
+601 PGAVVQAVV
-610 RQGERLCAE
+610 RQGEQICAE